1 MSNGVADV
9 GQRHENRKDRKYGRT
24 ACITL
29 ESAGQIP
36 GRSDHRGGYSS
47 LLSVRAVL
55 IPSSI
60 EHARF
65 HDSTN
70 AHHHR
75 LVLFRIVNY
84 SLRSS
89 LKQ

>member
-1 MSNGVADV
+1 MSDKGTRT
-9 GQRHENRKDRKYGRT
+9 GETEKYGRT
-24 ACITL
+24 ACVTL

-36 GRSDHRGGYSS
+36 GRSDHRDGYSS

-70 AHHHR
+70 THHHR